1 MRCELIGALFC
12 IAWLFT
18 WTSFSPLQISLGTF
32 LLYNCDLTSRNNFIL
47 LHSCFFF
54 REEKSNVHGRGI
66 FFSWITISLI
76 VMNMHWE
83 ITYNL
88 MVRRDDNIY
97 CSFEYFIYW
106 LLNNLLSFFCM
117 LDTIYNIYFL
127 PGIMNES

>member
-1 MRCELIGALFC
+1 
-12 IAWLFT
+12 
-18 WTSFSPLQISLGTF
+18 
-32 LLYNCDLTSRNNFIL
+32 
-47 LHSCFFF
+47 
-54 REEKSNVHGRGI
+54 
-66 FFSWITISLI
+66 
-76 VMNMHWE
+76 MHWE